1 MVRLAG
7 EGEKTEKATP
17 KRKQEERK
25 KGNVLMSQEVNMI
38 FTLLIIFFALR
49 MLIPGIYLRLQSN
62 TVDFFTM
69 GARVDSISQTDVVSY
84 FVKGCILFAVTALP
98 LCLVAMV
105 SITIITMG
113 QTRMLFATE
122 ALQFKWEKLNPI
134 NGIKKLFS
142 LRSVVELIKSAL
154 KIVILI
160 YIIYSE
166 LSKAIFMLPRLM
178 DMTVP
183 AVAAYTGNLIL
194 AIVWKAGAVFVVLAA
209 ADYFYQWWD
218 FERKLR
224 MSKQEVKDEY
234 KETEGDPQIR
244 ARQRSRREQAARR
257 RMMQN
262 VPSADVV
269 IRNPTHYA
277 VALRYDPDINQAPV
291 VTAKG
296 LDHLA
301 LRIIQIAKDNEVY
314 VMENKPLARSLF
326 EEVELDQEIPEA
338 FYQVIAEILAFVYDI
353 NERDGKGSAL
363 SGAGLAGTAQTEA
376 ATTAGV

>member
-1 MVRLAG
+1 
-7 EGEKTEKATP
+7 
-17 KRKQEERK
+17 
-25 KGNVLMSQEVNMI
+25 MSQEVNTI
-38 FTLLIIFFALR
+38 FSLLVIFFALR
-49 MLIPGIYLRLQSN
+49 MLVPGIYLRLQSN

-69 GARVDSISQTDVVSY
+69 GARVETLYQSDIVS
-84 FVKGCILFAVTALP
+84 FFIKNALLFAVTAFP
-98 LCLVAMV
+98 LCLIAMF
-105 SITIITMG
+105 SAMAITMG

-122 ALQFKWEKLNPI
+122 AMQFKWEKLNPI

-142 LRSVVELIKSAL
+142 LRSVVELLKSAI

-160 YIIYSE
+160 YIIYKE
-166 LSKAIFMLPRLM
+166 LSNAIFMLPRLM
-178 DMTVP
+178 DMSVP

-194 AIVWKAGAVFVVLAA
+194 SIVWKAAAVFVVLAA

-218 FERKLR
+218 YERKLR

-234 KETEGDPQIR
+234 KETEGDPQVR

-262 VPSADVV
+262 VPTADVV
-269 IRNPTHYA
+269 IRNPTHFA
-277 VALRYDPDINQAPV
+277 VALKYDPDVNQAPV

-296 LDHLA
+296 MDHLA
-301 LRIIQIAKDNEVY
+301 LRIIQVARDNEVY

-338 FYQVIAEILAFVYDI
+338 FYQVIAEILAFVYNI
-353 NERDGKGSAL
+353 NERDGKGPAFDAL
-363 SGAGLAGTAQTEA
+363 DGRAMEEAGAL
-376 ATTAGV
+376 